1 MNYSTR
7 CALADTLVPDWP
19 APANVRALQ
28 TLRSGGASQPPW
40 QSLNL
45 GDHVG
50 DDPARVA
57 ANRALLRQQLPGDPL
72 WLQQVHGIVTVNAE
86 NTPIFSP
93 ADAAF
98 SRKPGQ
104 VCAVMTADC
113 LPVLFC
119 DQAGTVVAA
128 AHAGW
133 RGLLAGV
140 LEQTIAQVSVPAIEI
155 LAWLGPAI
163 GPRCFE
169 VGDEVRAAF
178 VARDAVAAQAFVP
191 HGKAKW
197 LADIYQLAR
206 QRLNQAGV
214 FAISG
219 GDACTVSEPQR
230 YFSYRR
236 DGVTG
241 RMASLIWLAK

>member
-1 MNYSTR
+1 M
-7 CALADTLVPDWP
+7 ADTLLPAWP

-28 TLRSGGASQPPW
+28 TLRSAGCSPPPW
-40 QSLNL
+40 SSFNL

-50 DDPARVA
+50 DAPERVA
-57 ANRALLRQQLPGDPL
+57 ANRAALRQHLPNEPL
-72 WLQQVHGIVTVNAE
+72 WLKQVHGTVAVNAE
-86 NTPIFSP
+86 NSP
-93 ADAAF
+93 NFVTADASF
-98 SRKPGQ
+98 SHAAGH

-113 LPVLFC
+113 LPILLC
-119 DQAGTVVAA
+119 DQAGSVVAA

-133 RGLLAGV
+133 RGLLDGV
-140 LEQTIAQVSVPAIEI
+140 IEATVAQMRVPPSRL

-163 GPRCFE
+163 GPACFE

-178 VARDAVAAQAFVP
+178 VSKSAVAASAFVE
-191 HGKAKW
+191 HAQGKW

-206 QRLNQAGV
+206 QRLNRLGIV
-214 FAISG
+214 DISG
-219 GDACTVSEPQR
+219 GDACTVSEAER

-241 RMASLIWLAK
+241 RMASLIWLAE